1 MSHPIGDRFEAERVP
16 SRVVR
21 VTEDIAAPPESV
33 FRALVDPRELT
44 AWLGSDD
51 VRDDSKR
58 AAEPAPPVPG
68 RAWRAPVLA
77 PDGTPGFV
85 SGEYVLV
92 DPPRRLE
99 TTWRTDWTGAAP
111 ERVRFELV
119 PIEVGGQRG
128 TRITV
133 THTRADL
140 RVHTTVSTV
149 TRASA
154 GVEDDLWPTLLAR
167 LVAYV
172 TTVDALARWSD
183 SSSGDLA
190 HAFDALHRRV
200 VAIHQGES
208 A

>member
-33 FRALVDPRELT
+33 FRALVDPREL
-44 AWLGSDD
+44 AMWLGGEQESNTSPSTR
-51 VRDDSKR
+51 VL
-58 AAEPAPPVPG
+58 PAPGQP
-68 RAWRAPVLA
+68 WRASVIA
-77 PDGTPGFV
+77 PDGTRGVV
-85 SGEYVLV
+85 SGEYLLV

-99 TTWRTDWTGAAP
+99 TTWRTSWTGP
-111 ERVRFELV
+111 EQERVRFELA
-119 PIEVGGQRG
+119 PIEVGGQAA

-133 THTRADL
+133 THTRAEL
-140 RVHTTVSTV
+140 RADATVSTV
-149 TRASA
+149 TRAST
-154 GVEDDLWPTLLAR
+154 GVADGLWPTLLAR
-167 LVAYV
+167 LAGYV
-172 TTVDALARWSD
+172 TTIDALARWGD